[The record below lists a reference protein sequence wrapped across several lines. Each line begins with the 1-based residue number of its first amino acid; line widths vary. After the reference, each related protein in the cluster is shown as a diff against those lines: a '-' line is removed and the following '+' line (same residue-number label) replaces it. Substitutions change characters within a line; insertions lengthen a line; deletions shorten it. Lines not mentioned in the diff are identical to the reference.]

1 MVHMNGHLPPS
12 VSLSSSLS
20 LSLSQ
25 RRPIGIEPNSE
36 VSFILSRFIN
46 LSDESRD
53 YNFFYLIEK
62 DVCRGKDLASGK
74 HQYTMLKWDDGPSV
88 LNNPDHKLTGKGE
101 LLRFKHQ
108 GIIF

>member
-1 MVHMNGHLPPS
+1 MEGMVHMNGHLPPS

-53 YNFFYLIEK
+53 YNFFTSQK
-62 DVCRGKDLASGK
+62 SMCA
-74 HQYTMLKWDDGPSV
+74 
-88 LNNPDHKLTGKGE
+88 GE
-101 LLRFKHQ
+101 SPEITISF
-108 GIIF
+108 IS